1 MRPTL
6 PEQVPAPSEL
16 DAAIAALLGG
26 DAQGSLDQLQRLRA
40 SLGDGDEALAAS
52 AAVASW
58 EVIAH
63 CAMLLPENGDEL
75 LEQVT
80 RAEQRLAAADIAEAR
95 EVAALHHLAQGVHLK
110 ALADFEAAL
119 THLRTAS
126 DADGPWTALAMVWTA
141 EATLNT
147 AYDENNEKLERPE
160 KIDEA
165 RPIYAKASKAARRD
179 LVRGMA
185 LEGLAMI
192 AEMKREPKVACEH
205 AAAALEAYEQAG
217 ASAYRLEGPQ
227 VTLDENNC
235 DPTWLI
241 LPGPGFGT
249 PHPEPRTPHPARR
262 PRRRCAF
269 RAGALTTYFGVGV
282 P

>member
-1 MRPTL
+1 M
-6 PEQVPAPSEL
+6 APLERAL
-16 DAAIAALLGG
+16 EPHGTKARQDETAI
-26 DAQGSLDQLQRLRA
+26 
-40 SLGDGDEALAAS
+40 
-52 AAVASW
+52 
-58 EVIAH
+58 
-63 CAMLLPENGDEL
+63 
-75 LEQVT
+75 
-80 RAEQRLAAADIAEAR
+80 
-95 EVAALHHLAQGVHLK
+95 
-110 ALADFEAAL
+110 

-126 DADGPWTALAMVWTA
+126 DADGPWAALAMVWTA

-165 RPIYAKASKAARRD
+165 RPIYAKASNAARRD

-235 DPTWLI
+235 N
-241 LPGPGFGT
+241 
-249 PHPEPRTPHPARR
+249 PA
-262 PRRRCAF
+262 
-269 RAGALTTYFGVGV
+269 G
-282 P
+282 